1 MFSQVGRIGIKGYF
15 VLVLVAYQPLSITAL
30 HIYAIFS

>member
-1 MFSQVGRIGIKGYF
+1 MFSQVGRIGIKGIF

-30 HIYAIFS
+30 QIYAIFS